1 MQIPAVNSHLLCEAH
16 IIVSHTRNFGHIIE
30 SNTKACKS
38 NIFDIYD
45 MPLSELEY
53 IKREILSSDSMFAA
67 LTQSGNVL
75 VFSRLGRSAY
85 IMGVVCVSLEKAK
98 HITDVF
104 NSFNTSPTLTR
115 RLRKCCSDVECESIC
130 ELLMLFAD
138 KQYYEDLL
146 GEFIY
151 KSILE
156 YASVYNFKINVSIT
170 RALESSPIGAVMC
183 KDMLCLFLHYLFIV
197 ATKSNSDK
205 IDIRIVEISDRL
217 IIHSE
222 INTNNTVCDT
232 NGLDTLE
239 LIANSFSVSLKYSSC
254 GGKMKISV
262 CPYFID
268 DSQHG
273 LKSKIQFDF

>member
-1 MQIPAVNSHLLCEAH
+1 
-16 IIVSHTRNFGHIIE
+16 
-30 SNTKACKS
+30 
-38 NIFDIYD
+38 
-45 MPLSELEY
+45 
-53 IKREILSSDSMFAA
+53 
-67 LTQSGNVL
+67 
-75 VFSRLGRSAY
+75 
-85 IMGVVCVSLEKAK
+85 
-98 HITDVF
+98 
-104 NSFNTSPTLTR
+104 
-115 RLRKCCSDVECESIC
+115 
-130 ELLMLFAD
+130 
-138 KQYYEDLL
+138 
-146 GEFIY
+146 
-151 KSILE
+151 
-156 YASVYNFKINVSIT
+156 
-170 RALESSPIGAVMC
+170 MC

-205 IDIRIVEISDRL
+205 IDIRIVEISDRV

-268 DSQHG
+268 DSQNG

>member
-1 MQIPAVNSHLLCEAH
+1 MQGTILNSQLVCEAH
-16 IIVSHTRNFGHIIE
+16 IIVSHTSEFGHIIE
-30 SNTKACKS
+30 SNTKAGGK

-45 MPLSELEY
+45 MPLSEIEY
-53 IKREILSSDSMFAA
+53 IKREVISSDSMFAA
-67 LTQSGNVL
+67 LTHTGSVL

-85 IMGVVCVSLEKAK
+85 IMGVVCISIEEVK
-98 HITDVF
+98 HIADVF
-104 NSFNTSPTLTR
+104 DSLNTSPTLKR
-115 RLRKCCSDVECESIC
+115 RLRKCSSGIEREGVC
-130 ELLMLFAD
+130 ELLMLFSD

-156 YASVYNFKINVSIT
+156 YASVYNFNVNVSIT
-170 RALESSPIGAVMC
+170 RALESNPIGAVIC

-197 ATKSNSDK
+197 STKNNLDK
-205 IDIRIVEISDRL
+205 IDIRIVEMTDRA

-222 INTNNTVCDT
+222 INTNNTVFDV
-232 NGLDTLE
+232 NGLEALE

-254 GGKMKISV
+254 GEKIKISV
-262 CPYFID
+262 CPYFMD
-268 DSQHG
+268 DSQQG